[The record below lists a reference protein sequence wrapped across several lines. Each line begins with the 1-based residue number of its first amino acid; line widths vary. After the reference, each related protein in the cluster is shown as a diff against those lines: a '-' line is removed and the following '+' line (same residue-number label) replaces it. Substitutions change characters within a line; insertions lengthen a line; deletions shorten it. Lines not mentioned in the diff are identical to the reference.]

1 MSPSSFKKLFP
12 PQRSSA
18 STSPPLCSPKPRPAE
33 LNKPSKVT
41 PSSCPFLKIIF
52 PPPPL
57 PLACATL
64 PTALE
69 GSTRFIECCPQTE
82 FSLFWNS
89 ARPLLPGIF
98 SGIFIY
104 STSCLG
110 SHNRWHKKATL
121 SATSLKAFLSSPPH
135 QPSTKN
141 YKPVV
146 SNSSQ
151 PAPCPSALSVSPSL
165 KSVSLQLWD
174 LYLGGNI
181 FINWRYGDWS
191 PLKPAP
197 NRSFIRLR
205 LK

>member
-1 MSPSSFKKLFP
+1 MSPSSFKKPFP
-12 PQRSSA
+12 PQKSSA
-18 STSPPLCSPKPRPAE
+18 STSPPLCSPKLRLAE
-33 LNKPSKVT
+33 SNKPSKVT
-41 PSSCPFLKIIF
+41 PSSYPFLKTIF

-64 PTALE
+64 PTALA
-69 GSTRFIECCPQTE
+69 GSTRSIECCPQTE

-104 STSCLG
+104 STLCLG
-110 SHNRWHKKATL
+110 SHSRWHNKATL

-141 YKPVV
+141 CRPVD

-151 PAPCPSALSVSPSL
+151 PAPCLSASSVSPSL
-165 KSVSLQLWD
+165 KNV
-174 LYLGGNI
+174 N
-181 FINWRYGDWS
+181 F
-191 PLKPAP
+191 
-197 NRSFIRLR
+197 RLE
-205 LK
+205 

>member
-12 PQRSSA
+12 PQKSSA
-18 STSPPLCSPKPRPAE
+18 STSPSLCSPKLRLAE
-33 LNKPSKVT
+33 SNKPSKVT
-41 PSSCPFLKIIF
+41 PSSYPFLKTIF

-69 GSTRFIECCPQTE
+69 GSTRSIEYCPQTE

-110 SHNRWHKKATL
+110 SHSRWHNKATL

-141 YKPVV
+141 CRPVD
-146 SNSSQ
+146 SHSSQ
-151 PAPCPSALSVSPSL
+151 LAPCPSASSVSPSL
-165 KSVSLQLWD
+165 KSVKLPTVEKYTLEVLLWVP
-174 LYLGGNI
+174 
-181 FINWRYGDWS
+181 F
-191 PLKPAP
+191 
-197 NRSFIRLR
+197 
-205 LK
+205 

>member
-1 MSPSSFKKLFP
+1 MYPSFFKKLFP
-12 PQRSSA
+12 PQKSSA
-18 STSPPLCSPKPRPAE
+18 STSPPPYSPKPRLVE
-33 LNKPSKVT
+33 SKKPSKVT
-41 PSSCPFLKIIF
+41 PSSCPFLKTIF

-69 GSTRFIECCPQTE
+69 GSTKFIECCPQTE

-110 SHNRWHKKATL
+110 SHRRWHTKATL

-141 YKPVV
+141 SKHVD

-151 PAPCPSALSVSPSL
+151 PAPCLSASSVSPSV
-165 KSVSLQLWD
+165 KSV
-174 LYLGGNI
+174 N
-181 FINWRYGDWS
+181 
-191 PLKPAP
+191 
-197 NRSFIRLR
+197 LR
-205 LK
+205 LE

>member
-1 MSPSSFKKLFP
+1 MSPSYFKKLFP
-12 PQRSSA
+12 PQKSSA
-18 STSPPLCSPKPRPAE
+18 STSPPPYSPKPRLVE
-33 LNKPSKVT
+33 SKKPSKVT
-41 PSSCPFLKIIF
+41 PSSCPFLKTIF

-69 GSTRFIECCPQTE
+69 GSTRSIEFCPQTE

-110 SHNRWHKKATL
+110 SHSRWHNKATL

-141 YKPVV
+141 CKHVD

-151 PAPCPSALSVSPSL
+151 PAPCLSASSVSPSL
-165 KSVSLQLWD
+165 KSVS
-174 LYLGGNI
+174 
-181 FINWRYGDWS
+181 F
-191 PLKPAP
+191 
-197 NRSFIRLR
+197 RLE
-205 LK
+205 